1 MASRA
6 LIIYNPVAA
15 RSRQASLDVA
25 EKVLRRAGWKV
36 ETAATE
42 GPEDPRRLA
51 AEGRVAGVDVVAVLG
66 GDGTTVRAAA
76 ALVGS
81 EIPLA
86 LLPTGTGNLLAG
98 NLRIPRATNLAAELI
113 VQGRS
118 RRIDLGKMER
128 DQGTVYFCV
137 ACGTG
142 IDAEVM
148 RHTDAEQKRRWGIGA
163 YISTTLRLLPSLR
176 SHRHVVTVDGVE
188 TVFDAAMVLVM
199 NCREVIPPHVRFKH
213 AIFPDD
219 GLLDVVAVRADT
231 MIEGF
236 RAVWQAVRNDPTDDD
251 GSLIRYARGRVVTV
265 ETDAPLA
272 VEMDGD
278 PDGETPFT
286 VEVVPGAVAVIT
298 PNGGRGNLYE

>member
-15 RSRQASLDVA
+15 RSRQSSLEVA
-25 EKVLRRAGWKV
+25 ENVLRRAGWEV
-36 ETAATE
+36 EVAATE
-42 GPEDPRRLA
+42 GPQDPRRLA
-51 AEGRVAGVDVVAVLG
+51 AQGRVAGVDVVAVLG

-98 NLRIPRATNLAAELI
+98 NLRIPRSTQAAAELI
-113 VQGRS
+113 VKGERQ
-118 RRIDLGKMER
+118 RIDLGKMER
-128 DQGTVYFCV
+128 GQETVYFSV

-148 RHTDAEQKRRWGIGA
+148 RHTDPEQKRRWGIGA
-163 YISTTLRLLPSLR
+163 YIATTLRLLPGLQ
-176 SHRHVVTVDGVE
+176 SHRHIVTVDGVE
-188 TVFDAAMVLVM
+188 TEFDAAMVLVM
-199 NCREVIPPHVRFKH
+199 NCREVIPPVLRFKRP
-213 AIFPDD
+213 ISLND
-219 GLLDVVAVRADT
+219 GLLDVVAVRADSV
-231 MIEGF
+231 IEGF
-236 RAVWQAVRNDPTDDD
+236 RAVWQAVRNDPTEDD
-251 GSLIRYARGRVVTV
+251 GGLIRYARGRVVTV
-265 ETDAPLA
+265 VTDTPLA

-286 VEVVPGAVAVIT
+286 AEVVPGAITVIT
-298 PNGGRGNLYE
+298 PNGGRGDLDE